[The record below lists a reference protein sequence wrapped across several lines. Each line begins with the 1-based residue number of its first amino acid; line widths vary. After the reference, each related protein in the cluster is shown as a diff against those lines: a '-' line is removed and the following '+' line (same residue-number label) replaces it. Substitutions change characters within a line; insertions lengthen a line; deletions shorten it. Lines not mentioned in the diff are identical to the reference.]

1 VAQPLT
7 VPLPPNLTLWD
18 SCRLRVTALDP
29 TDGSIVSGVTITGFT
44 IECVDLRGNLPD
56 VSNPILLGAGS

>member
-1 VAQPLT
+1 MAQPLT
-7 VPLPPNLTLWD
+7 VPLPPNITLWD
-18 SCRLRVTALDP
+18 SCKLRVAAINP

-56 VSNPILLGAGS
+56 AANPILIGLSA